1 MFPAQ
6 KSSTQQFTEIDDIV
20 DDIVLLKNG
29 SACTIIEIT
38 ASNFALLSK
47 RDQDTKI
54 FSYAAFLNSLT
65 FPVQILIR
73 NKRVDVTS
81 YLKLLE
87 EQQGKTA
94 NPLLVRQIELYRQF
108 IHEMVKINV
117 VLNKTFYVIIS
128 YSPLESGATNA
139 VNVSKSASSKESRT
153 LNAQK
158 ALRSKAEAIHG
169 QIRRFAM
176 STRTLE
182 KKDLVKLFFEI
193 FNESAEGEFD
203 TSHVEENLKSV
214 FVKSNT
220 AGARQ

>member
-6 KSSTQQFTEIDDIV
+6 KSSTQQFTEIEDILE
-20 DDIVLLKNG
+20 DIVLLRNG
-29 SACTIIEIT
+29 GACLIIEIT

-54 FSYAAFLNSLT
+54 YSYAAFLNSLT

-87 EQQGKTA
+87 DQESKTS
-94 NPLLVRQIELYRQF
+94 NPLLVKQIRLYREF

-117 VLNKTFYVIIS
+117 VLNKTFYVILS
-128 YSPLESGATNA
+128 YSSLEGGISNSAPQSK
-139 VNVSKSASSKESRT
+139 NVSAKDTRI
-153 LNAQK
+153 LNTQK
-158 ALRSKAEAIHG
+158 ALRSKAESMHG

-176 STRTLE
+176 STKTLE
-182 KKDLVKLFFEI
+182 KKELVKLFFEI

-203 TSHVEENLKSV
+203 MSHIDENLKSV
-214 FVKSNT
+214 FVKSNV
-220 AGARQ
+220 AG

>member
-20 DDIVLLKNG
+20 DEVVLLKNG
-29 SACTIIEIT
+29 NACSIIEIT

-87 EQQGKTA
+87 EQEGKTA
-94 NPLLVRQIELYRQF
+94 NPLLIRQIQLYRQF
-108 IHEMVKINV
+108 IHDMVKINV
-117 VLNKTFYVIIS
+117 VLNKSFYVIIS
-128 YSPLESGATNA
+128 YSPLEGGATN
-139 VNVSKSASSKESRT
+139 VVSSGKNVSSRDAHI
-153 LNAQK
+153 LSAQK
-158 ALRSKAEAIHG
+158 SLRSKIDAMHG

-176 STRTLE
+176 STKTLE

-203 TSHVEENLKSV
+203 ASHIDENIKAV
-214 FVKSNT
+214 FVKSNK
-220 AGARQ
+220 AGH